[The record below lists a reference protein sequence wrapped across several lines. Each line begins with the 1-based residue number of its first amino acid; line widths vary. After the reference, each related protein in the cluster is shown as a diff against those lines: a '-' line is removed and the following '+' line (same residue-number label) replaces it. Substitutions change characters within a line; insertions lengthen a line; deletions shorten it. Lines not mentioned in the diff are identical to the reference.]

1 MKKKTISVS
10 QSRLFGR
17 NFRRGCLGALG
28 LALGCTLGSA
38 VGAGNLLAQAT
49 VRPAS
54 PPTLVPGAAPVAEVA
69 PAKPLPPKTAT
80 SRITQVTVYP
90 DTALVTREVQV
101 PEAKGLH
108 EVVVGALPA
117 TVVGNSLYGEGV
129 EGIRVLATRYR
140 TRAVEADTRK
150 EVRELQMEE
159 EKLNFETQRIAS
171 ESKTMEANVA
181 FLAKLEAFASATT
194 TASTE
199 KAKLDS
205 LQVTKLATFLMETR
219 KEQNQK
225 IHEHNIQSQEIQK
238 KIQFL
243 QRKRNELASGSSRT
257 ENEAVLVVERVAPG
271 AKSAKLSYLVE
282 AASWRP
288 QYRLRSGNG
297 GVLDQKKDQ
306 PPQLPGE
313 RADAFVK
320 VEYLAAVT
328 QQSGEDWSGVSLVL
342 SNAQPLL
349 NAAPPEL
356 RALAVAV
363 GSAGGRLP
371 TPGFGPAGGRQ
382 PTVNAPAAPQ
392 QQAVPQPQLG
402 RVQNLDNIKKA
413 LEGQTQQLEI
423 INPQGNNS
431 AEELAGAAKQLRTRA
446 QNDLNRSN
454 SYQSN
459 EIFNY
464 AGALDQARDLTL
476 LADEKPGVS
485 KPVSRGEGPSITHRL
500 PGVTT
505 ISSRNDEQVLEVARF
520 DLPADTFYKAVPV
533 LTPHVYRQSN
543 LANKSGFVILP
554 GEATMYHMGDFVGK
568 MNLPLVAVGEQ
579 FVVGFGAEPQLQVQ
593 RTLMEKTRTTQGG
606 NQVLKFDY
614 RFLVSSYLKEKV
626 KLQVWDRLPWAEGE
640 AVSVTIGKT
649 EPELSKDALYLREER
664 PRNLLRWD
672 LEILPGQSGEKAK
685 KVTYD
690 FRMELDKNMS
700 IGSFMS
706 K

>member
-1 MKKKTISVS
+1 MKKVTKSVNRGRFVARNL
-10 QSRLFGR
+10 RLGI
-17 NFRRGCLGALG
+17 LGVLG
-28 LALGCTLGSA
+28 VSLGTVVGEGS
-38 VGAGNLLAQAT
+38 LFAQAT
-49 VRPAS
+49 VRPAA
-54 PPTLVPGAAPVAEVA
+54 PIGAGLEGALGKPVA
-69 PAKPLPPKTAT
+69 PKTAT

-108 EVVVGALPA
+108 EVVVGPLPA
-117 TVVGNSLYGEGV
+117 TVVGNSLYGEGM

-150 EVRELQMEE
+150 EVREIQTEE
-159 EKLNFETQRIAS
+159 DKLNTETQKIAS

-181 FLAKLEAFASATT
+181 FLAKLEAFAGATT

-205 LQVTKLATFLMETR
+205 AQVTKLATYLMETR

-225 IHEHNIQSQEIQK
+225 IHDNSVLSQEIQK
-238 KIQFL
+238 KLQFL
-243 QRKRNELASGSSRT
+243 QRKRNELASGSGRT
-257 ENEAVLVVERVAPG
+257 ENEAVLVVERVVEGP
-271 AKSAKLSYLVE
+271 KQAKLSYLVE
-282 AASWRP
+282 SASWRP
-288 QYRLRSGNG
+288 QYRLRSGF
-297 GVLDQKKDQ
+297 VDVVDQKKVII
-306 PPQLPGE
+306 PSGE
-313 RADAFVK
+313 IAGSTVK

-328 QQSGEDWSGVSLVL
+328 QKSGEDWSGVSLVL

-363 GSAGGRLP
+363 GPSSFAGRFP
-371 TPGFGPAGGRQ
+371 APGFGGGGGRQ
-382 PTVNAPAAPQ
+382 TGVNAPAPAQQPMPSAPQ
-392 QQAVPQPQLG
+392 MG
-402 RVQNLDNIKKA
+402 RAQNLDNIKKA

-431 AEELAGAAKQLRTRA
+431 AEELEGAAKQLRNRA
-446 QNDLNRSN
+446 QNDLNKSN

-476 LADEKPGVS
+476 LTEEKSGVA

-520 DLPADTFYKAVPV
+520 DLPSETFYKAVPV
-533 LTPHVYRQSN
+533 LTPHVYRQAN
-543 LANKSGFVILP
+543 LTNKSGFVILP

-626 KLQVWDRLPWAEGE
+626 RLQVWDRLPWAEGE

-649 EPELSKDALYLREER
+649 EPELSRDALYLREER

-672 LEILPGQSGEKAK
+672 LEVLPGQSGEKAK